1 MEIEKSKVPALTRAA
16 KLLDILAQFGP
27 MTRSE
32 LVNQSNIPT
41 AQAITSSI
49 K

>member
-1 MEIEKSKVPALTRAA
+1 MEIEKSKVPALPRAT
-16 KLLDILAQFGP
+16 KLLDLLAQFGP

-32 LVNQSNIPT
+32 LVTKSNIPH
-41 AQAITSSI
+41 SSGTY